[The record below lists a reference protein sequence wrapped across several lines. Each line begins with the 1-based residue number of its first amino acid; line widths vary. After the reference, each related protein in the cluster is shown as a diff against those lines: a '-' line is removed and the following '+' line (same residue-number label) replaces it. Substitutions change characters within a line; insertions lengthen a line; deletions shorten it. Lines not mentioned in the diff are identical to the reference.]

1 MKVILIENHEDRL
14 TPSIWAEAIA
24 QFFAS
29 RGGRCV
35 YIRPGITGED
45 ETRRSLDAAMDS
57 SGIVIV
63 ETHGETMPDRE
74 LIPDYTITIRRNT
87 GWQMDIGRAALRAR
101 LESSLDSIDKID
113 NERIIK
119 EYLKIALDTWSPEEQ
134 QRLDD
139 ALIALGWTSNR
150 NPEGKLEW
158 RRKNAL
164 LVQVSE
170 ET

>member
-1 MKVILIENHEDRL
+1 MKVILIENNEDRL
-14 TPSIWAEAIA
+14 TPSIWAEAIT

-35 YIRPGITGED
+35 YIRPGVTSED
-45 ETRRSLDAAMDS
+45 ETRGLLDSAMDS
-57 SGIVIV
+57 SGIVVV
-63 ETHGETMPDRE
+63 ETDGETMPDHE
-74 LIPDYTITIRRNT
+74 LIPDYTITIRPNT
-87 GWQMDIGRAALRAR
+87 GWHMDIGRAALRAR
-101 LESSLDSIDKID
+101 LESCLDSVDKID
-113 NERIIK
+113 NERIVK
-119 EYLKIALDTWSPEEQ
+119 DCLKIALDTWSPEEQ

-139 ALIALGWTSNR
+139 ALIALGWASTR

-164 LVQVSE
+164 LVQVGE